1 MTSNELFA
9 IGFHHRTLRHR
20 KTLPGG
26 TGSSEYIRTVPVKR
40 LILTLQFATA
50 ILASSYGVMFTML
63 DDYRNEYGIAES
75 GLGFVVA
82 VGFFASFISQVII
95 APFADRG
102 RAKQLLVL
110 GFTLTV
116 AGCLGMGFG
125 STLPVLLV
133 SRIVMGIGAG
143 MALPAL
149 RRIVIVADPGNLGT
163 NMGRL
168 LSVDVAGFAIGPMI
182 SALTVGPLGIEAP
195 FLLIALAV
203 VAVAIVLSRV
213 QVPETARED
222 RPVER
227 FAFDLLKIPPV
238 AGAIMI
244 GLALYLMIGTF
255 DSLWA
260 VMMDDFDAPTWMA
273 NAGVSLFVLPMI
285 ILGPLGGRLAQR
297 VGPYKVGAV
306 GMLFGAVFMSL
317 YGILP
322 GPSLMLGVFLL
333 HTINDGLSV
342 TSAGIAVGIS
352 APAERQAGAQGLLG
366 GLQTL
371 MGGIAAS
378 LAGWT
383 YDSHGRATA
392 FFVTAIVMVALV
404 VAGLVLAGPQRWT
417 SGIPRLDEPR
427 PASA

>member
-1 MTSNELFA
+1 M
-9 IGFHHRTLRHR
+9 
-20 KTLPGG
+20 
-26 TGSSEYIRTVPVKR
+26 KR

-50 ILASSYGVMFTML
+50 ILATSYGVMFTML

-75 GLGFVVA
+75 GLGLVVA
-82 VGFFASFISQVII
+82 VGFFASFVSQVII
-95 APFADRG
+95 APLADRG
-102 RAKQLLVL
+102 RAKQLMVL
-110 GFTLTV
+110 GFALTV
-116 AGCLGMGFG
+116 LGCIGMGFG
-125 STLPVLLV
+125 STLPILLV
-133 SRIVMGIGAG
+133 SRVVMGIGAG

-149 RRIVIVADPGNLGT
+149 RRIVIVADPEHLGT

-195 FLLIALAV
+195 FVLIALAV
-203 VAVAIVLSRV
+203 VGVAVLLSKV
-213 QVPETARED
+213 PVPETAHED
-222 RPVER
+222 RPTER
-227 FAFDLLKIPPV
+227 FAFDLLTIPPV
-238 AGAIMI
+238 AGAVMI
-244 GLALYLMIGTF
+244 GLALFLMIGTF

-260 VMMDDFDAPTWMA
+260 VMMDDFAAPTWMA

-285 ILGPLGGRLAQR
+285 VLGPLGGRLAQR
-297 VGPYKVGAV
+297 VGPYKVGATGMFV
-306 GMLFGAVFMSL
+306 GALFMTL

-322 GPSLMLGVFLL
+322 GPELMLGVFLL

-371 MGGIAAS
+371 MGGVAAS

-392 FFVTAIVMVALV
+392 FFVTAIMMVALV
-404 VAGLVLAGPQRWT
+404 VTGLILAGPQRWT
-417 SGIPRLDEPR
+417 AVRPHLDEHR
-427 PASA
+427 PASL

>member
-1 MTSNELFA
+1 M
-9 IGFHHRTLRHR
+9 
-20 KTLPGG
+20 
-26 TGSSEYIRTVPVKR
+26 PVKR
-40 LILTLQFATA
+40 LILTLQLATA
-50 ILASSYGVMFTML
+50 ILATSYGVMFTML

-82 VGFFASFISQVII
+82 VGFFASFISQVLI
-95 APFADRG
+95 APLADRG

-110 GFTLTV
+110 GFVLTV
-116 AGCLGMGFG
+116 LGCLGMGFG
-125 STLPVLLV
+125 TTLTTLLI
-133 SRIVMGIGAG
+133 SRIIMGIGAG

-149 RRIVIVADPGNLGT
+149 RRIVIVADPDNLGT

-168 LSVDVAGFAIGPMI
+168 LSVDVAGFAVGPII
-182 SALTVGPLGIEAP
+182 SALTVGALGIAAP
-195 FLLIALAV
+195 FLVIALGV
-203 VAVAIVLSRV
+203 VGVAAALSRV
-213 QVPETARED
+213 AIPETARED

-238 AGAIMI
+238 AGAVMI
-244 GLALYLMIGTF
+244 GLALFLMIGTF

-260 VMMDDFDAPTWMA
+260 IMMDDFEAPTWVA
-273 NAGVSLFVLPMI
+273 NAGVSLFALPMV

-297 VGPYKVGAV
+297 VGPYKVGAI
-306 GMLFGAVFMSL
+306 GMLNGALFMSL

-322 GPSLMLGVFLL
+322 GPSLIFVVFLL

-342 TSAGIAVGIS
+342 TSAGIAVGIA

-383 YDSHGRATA
+383 YDSQGRATA
-392 FFVTAIVMVALV
+392 FFATALVMVALV
-404 VAGLVLAGPQRWT
+404 VTGLILAGPQRWT
-417 SGIPRLDEPR
+417 SGIPRLDER
-427 PASA
+427 RSASV

>member
-1 MTSNELFA
+1 MSQSRSVTTSE
-9 IGFHHRTLRHR
+9 RHD
-20 KTLPGG
+20 
-26 TGSSEYIRTVPVKR
+26 YIREVPVKR

-50 ILASSYGVMFTML
+50 ILATSYGVMFTML
-63 DDYRNEYGIAES
+63 DDYRNEYSIAES

-82 VGFFASFISQVII
+82 VGFFASFFSQVII
-95 APFADRG
+95 APLADRG

-116 AGCLGMGFG
+116 LGCLGMGFG
-125 STLPVLLV
+125 STLSILLV

-149 RRIVIVADPGNLGT
+149 RRIVILADPENLGT

-182 SALTVGPLGIEAP
+182 SAVTVGPLGIEAP
-195 FLLIALAV
+195 FLIIAFAV
-203 VAVAIVLSRV
+203 VAVAAALSRV
-213 QVPETARED
+213 PIPETARED
-222 RPVER
+222 RPAER
-227 FAFDLLKIPPV
+227 FAFDLLKIQPV
-238 AGAIMI
+238 AGAVMI

-260 VMMDDFDAPTWMA
+260 VMMDDLEAPTWMA

-285 ILGPLGGRLAQR
+285 VLGPLGGRLAQR
-297 VGPYKVGAV
+297 IGPYKVGAT
-306 GMLFGAVFMSL
+306 GMFFGALFMSL

-322 GPSLMLGVFLL
+322 EPSLMMGIFLL

-342 TSAGIAVGIS
+342 TSAGIAIGIS
-352 APAERQAGAQGLLG
+352 APPERQAGAQGLLG

-371 MGGIAAS
+371 MGGVAAS

-383 YDSHGRATA
+383 YDAHGRATA
-392 FFVTAIVMVALV
+392 FFVTALVMLALV
-404 VAGLVLAGPQRWT
+404 AAGFILAGPQRWV
-417 SGIPRLDEPR
+417 SAIPRLDEPE
-427 PASA
+427 PAKSI

>member
-1 MTSNELFA
+1 M
-9 IGFHHRTLRHR
+9 
-20 KTLPGG
+20 
-26 TGSSEYIRTVPVKR
+26 KR

-50 ILASSYGVMFTML
+50 ILATSYGVMFTML
-63 DDYRNEYGIAES
+63 DDYRNEYDIAES

-82 VGFFASFISQVII
+82 VGFFASFVSQVII
-95 APFADRG
+95 APLADRG

-110 GFTLTV
+110 GFVLTV
-116 AGCLGMGFG
+116 LGCLGMGFG
-125 STLPVLLV
+125 STLSVLLV

-149 RRIVIVADPGNLGT
+149 RRIVIVADPKHLGT

-182 SALTVGPLGIEAP
+182 SALTVGPFGIEAP
-195 FLLIALAV
+195 FLVISAAV
-203 VAVAIVLSRV
+203 VVVAAILSRV
-213 QVPETARED
+213 PVPETAHED
-222 RPVER
+222 RPSER

-238 AGAIMI
+238 AGAVMI
-244 GLALYLMIGTF
+244 GLALFLMIGTF

-285 ILGPLGGRLAQR
+285 VLGPLGGRLAQR

-306 GMLFGAVFMSL
+306 GMFIGAVFMSL
-317 YGILP
+317 YGVLP
-322 GPSLMLGVFLL
+322 GPTLMLGVFLL

-371 MGGIAAS
+371 IGGVAAS

-383 YDSHGRATA
+383 YDNYGRTTA
-392 FFVTAIVMVALV
+392 FFVTAVVMVALV
-404 VAGLVLAGPQRWT
+404 STGLVLAGPQRWM
-417 SGIPRLDEPR
+417 SAIPRLDEPE
-427 PASA
+427 PARSV

>member
-1 MTSNELFA
+1 M
-9 IGFHHRTLRHR
+9 
-20 KTLPGG
+20 
-26 TGSSEYIRTVPVKR
+26 KR

-50 ILASSYGVMFTML
+50 ILATSYGVMFTML
-63 DDYRNEYGIAES
+63 DDYRNEYDIAES

-82 VGFFASFISQVII
+82 VGFFASFVSQVII
-95 APFADRG
+95 APLADRG

-110 GFTLTV
+110 GFVLTV
-116 AGCLGMGFG
+116 LGCLGMGFG
-125 STLPVLLV
+125 STLSVLLV

-149 RRIVIVADPGNLGT
+149 RRIVIVADPEHLGT

-182 SALTVGPLGIEAP
+182 SALTVGPFGIEAP
-195 FLLIALAV
+195 FLVISAAV
-203 VAVAIVLSRV
+203 VVVAAILSRV
-213 QVPETARED
+213 PVPETAHED
-222 RPVER
+222 RPSER

-238 AGAIMI
+238 AGAVMI
-244 GLALYLMIGTF
+244 GLALFLMIGTF

-285 ILGPLGGRLAQR
+285 VLGPLGGRLAQR

-306 GMLFGAVFMSL
+306 GMFIGAVFMSL
-317 YGILP
+317 YGVLP
-322 GPSLMLGVFLL
+322 GPTLMLGVFLL

-371 MGGIAAS
+371 IGGVAAS

-383 YDSHGRATA
+383 YDNYGRTTA
-392 FFVTAIVMVALV
+392 FFVTAVVMVALV
-404 VAGLVLAGPQRWT
+404 STGLVLAGPQRWM
-417 SGIPRLDEPR
+417 SAIPRLDEPE
-427 PASA
+427 PARSV

>member
-1 MTSNELFA
+1 
-9 IGFHHRTLRHR
+9 
-20 KTLPGG
+20 
-26 TGSSEYIRTVPVKR
+26 
-40 LILTLQFATA
+40 
-50 ILASSYGVMFTML
+50 MFTML
-63 DDYRNEYGIAES
+63 DDYRNEYGIAEA

-82 VGFFASFISQVII
+82 VGFFASFFSQIII
-95 APFADRG
+95 APLADRG

-110 GFTLTV
+110 GFVLTV
-116 AGCLGMGFG
+116 LGCLGLGFG
-125 STLPVLLV
+125 STLSVLLI
-133 SRIVMGIGAG
+133 SRIVMGVGAG

-149 RRIVIVADPGNLGT
+149 RRIVIVSDPENLGT

-195 FLLIALAV
+195 FLLIGGAV
-203 VAVAIVLSRV
+203 VAVAAMLSRV
-213 QVPETARED
+213 TVPETAHED
-222 RPVER
+222 RPSER
-227 FAFDLLKIPPV
+227 FAFDLLKIPPLT
-238 AGAIMI
+238 GAVLI
-244 GLALYLMIGTF
+244 GLALFLMIGTF

-260 VMMDDFDAPTWMA
+260 VMMDDFEAPTWMA

-285 ILGPLGGRLAQR
+285 LLGPLGGRLAQR
-297 VGPYKVGAV
+297 VGPYKVGAI
-306 GMLFGAVFMSL
+306 GMFFGAVFMSL

-342 TSAGIAVGIS
+342 TSAGIAVGMA

-371 MGGIAAS
+371 MGGVAAS

-392 FFVTAIVMVALV
+392 FIVTAIVMVALV
-404 VAGLVLAGPQRWT
+404 VTGLILAGPQRWT
-417 SGIPRLDEPR
+417 AAPPRLDHPEP
-427 PASA
+427 AHSA

>member
-1 MTSNELFA
+1 M
-9 IGFHHRTLRHR
+9 
-20 KTLPGG
+20 
-26 TGSSEYIRTVPVKR
+26 PVKR

-50 ILASSYGVMFTML
+50 VLSTSYGVMFTML

-82 VGFFASFISQVII
+82 VGFFASFFSQVLL
-95 APFADRG
+95 APLADRG
-102 RAKQLLVL
+102 RSKQLLVL

-116 AGCLGMGFG
+116 LGSLGMGFG
-125 STLPVLLV
+125 STLAMLIT
-133 SRIVMGIGAG
+133 SRIVMGVGAG

-149 RRIVIVADPGNLGT
+149 RRIVIVADPEHLGS

-195 FLLIALAV
+195 FLLISLAV
-203 VAVAIVLSRV
+203 IGVAALLIRV
-213 QVPETARED
+213 EIPETDQSD
-222 RPVER
+222 RPAER
-227 FAFDLLKIPPV
+227 FAFDLLKILPV
-238 AGAIMI
+238 SGAVMI

-260 VMMDDFDAPTWMA
+260 VMMDDLDAPTWMA

-285 ILGPLGGRLAQR
+285 ILGPLGGRFAQR
-297 VGPYKVGAV
+297 IGPYKVGAT
-306 GMLFGAVFMSL
+306 GMLIGAFFMCL
-317 YGILP
+317 YGVLP
-322 GPSLMLGVFLL
+322 GPSWMLAVFLL

-342 TSAGIAVGIS
+342 TSAGIAVGIA

-383 YDSHGRATA
+383 YDGYGRATA
-392 FFVTAIVMVALV
+392 FSVTAIVMVVLV
-404 VAGLVLAGPQRWT
+404 ITGLVLAGPQRW
-417 SGIPRLDEPR
+417 SARIPRLDERQPVR
-427 PASA
+427 SS

>member
-1 MTSNELFA
+1 M
-9 IGFHHRTLRHR
+9 
-20 KTLPGG
+20 
-26 TGSSEYIRTVPVKR
+26 PVQR
-40 LILTLQFATA
+40 LILTLQVATA
-50 ILASSYGVMFTML
+50 ILATSYGVMFTML

-82 VGFFASFISQVII
+82 VGFFASFFSQIII
-95 APFADRG
+95 APLADRG

-110 GFTLTV
+110 GFVLTV
-116 AGCLGMGFG
+116 LGCLGLGFG
-125 STLPVLLV
+125 STLSVLLI
-133 SRIVMGIGAG
+133 SRIVMGVGAG

-149 RRIVIVADPGNLGT
+149 RRIVIVSDPENLGT

-195 FLLIALAV
+195 FLLIGAAV
-203 VAVAIVLSRV
+203 VAVAAMLSRV
-213 QVPETARED
+213 TVPETAHED
-222 RPVER
+222 RPSER
-227 FAFDLLKIPPV
+227 FAFDLLKIPPLT
-238 AGAIMI
+238 GAVLI
-244 GLALYLMIGTF
+244 GLALFLMIGTF

-260 VMMDDFDAPTWMA
+260 VMMDDFEAPTWMA
-273 NAGVSLFVLPMI
+273 NAGVSFFVLPMI
-285 ILGPLGGRLAQR
+285 LLGPLGGRLAQR
-297 VGPYKVGAV
+297 VGPYKVGAI
-306 GMLFGAVFMSL
+306 GMFFGAVFMSL

-342 TSAGIAVGIS
+342 TSAGIAVGMA

-371 MGGIAAS
+371 MGGVAAS

-404 VAGLVLAGPQRWT
+404 VTGLILAGPQRWT
-417 SGIPRLDEPR
+417 AAPPRLDHPEP
-427 PASA
+427 AHSA

>member
-1 MTSNELFA
+1 M
-9 IGFHHRTLRHR
+9 
-20 KTLPGG
+20 
-26 TGSSEYIRTVPVKR
+26 PVKR

-50 ILASSYGVMFTML
+50 VLSTSYGVMFTML
-63 DDYRNEYGIAES
+63 DDYRNEYGIDES

-82 VGFFASFISQVII
+82 VGFFASFFSQVLL
-95 APFADRG
+95 APLADRG
-102 RAKQLLVL
+102 RSKQLLVL

-116 AGCLGMGFG
+116 LGGLGMGFG
-125 STLPVLLV
+125 STLAVLIA
-133 SRIVMGIGAG
+133 SRIVMGVGAG

-149 RRIVIVADPGNLGT
+149 RRIVIVADPEHLGS

-195 FLLIALAV
+195 FLLISLAV
-203 VAVAIVLSRV
+203 IGVAALLIRV
-213 QVPETARED
+213 EVPETERDE
-222 RPVER
+222 RPAER
-227 FAFDLLKIPPV
+227 FAFDLLKILPV
-238 AGAIMI
+238 SGAVMI

-285 ILGPLGGRLAQR
+285 VLGPLGGRFAQR
-297 VGPYKVGAV
+297 IGPYKVGAT
-306 GMLFGAVFMSL
+306 GMLIGAFFMCL
-317 YGILP
+317 YGVLP
-322 GPSLMLGVFLL
+322 GPSWMLAIFLL

-342 TSAGIAVGIS
+342 TSAGIAVGIA
-352 APAERQAGAQGLLG
+352 APPERQAGAQGLLG

-383 YDSHGRATA
+383 YDSYGRATA
-392 FFVTAIVMVALV
+392 FTVTAIVMV
-404 VAGLVLAGPQRWT
+404 GLVITGLALAGPQRW
-417 SGIPRLDEPR
+417 SSQIPRLDERQPVR
-427 PASA
+427 SS